1 MTSRIEGGGV
11 SHFVTTGIGR
21 ETGVRKN
28 KRSKE
33 KERGSDMSQHKL
45 VLWFVIDIFCFLF
58 SSPSVSVSTK
68 LLEFLMKTHFD

>member
-68 LLEFLMKTHFD
+68 TFGIFNENSF